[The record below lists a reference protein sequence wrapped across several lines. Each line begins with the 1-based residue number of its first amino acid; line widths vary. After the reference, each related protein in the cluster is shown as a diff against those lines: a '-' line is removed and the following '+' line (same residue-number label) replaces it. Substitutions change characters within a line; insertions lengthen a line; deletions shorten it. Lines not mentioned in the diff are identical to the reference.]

1 MLKNSW
7 TYFKNPVVF
16 KVRSLRY
23 VWLFFNILHE
33 RVNSYLFTAFVFIC
47 SATRASNIR
56 EHTYE
61 EMGLAA
67 PPKICQLYDASV
79 PKPGRLEYS
88 NSPSTL
94 LKLESN
100 RIYFFFVQYKG
111 FLPDSQYYKILSS
124 KSLCLF
130 NNEVNNHKT

>member
-1 MLKNSW
+1 MLKNSG
-7 TYFKNPVVF
+7 TYFKSLVVF

-23 VWLFFNILHE
+23 VWPNILHE

-61 EMGLAA
+61 DMGLAA

-79 PKPGRLEYS
+79 PKPGRLE
-88 NSPSTL
+88 
-94 LKLESN
+94 
-100 RIYFFFVQYKG
+100 
-111 FLPDSQYYKILSS
+111 
-124 KSLCLF
+124 
-130 NNEVNNHKT
+130 

>member
-7 TYFKNPVVF
+7 IYFKNLVVF
-16 KVRSLRY
+16 KVRSLS
-23 VWLFFNILHE
+23 NILHE
-33 RVNSYLFTAFVFIC
+33 RVNSYLFTAFAFIC

-79 PKPGRLEYS
+79 PKPGRLE
-88 NSPSTL
+88 
-94 LKLESN
+94 
-100 RIYFFFVQYKG
+100 
-111 FLPDSQYYKILSS
+111 
-124 KSLCLF
+124 
-130 NNEVNNHKT
+130 